1 MRLNSFLAPRLGKVW
16 LATLLM
22 LGAGNLVGQTTT
34 GTLRGRVVNE
44 AGEALA
50 SATVTARNATT
61 CS

>member
-34 GTLRGRVVNE
+34 GTLRGRVVN
-44 AGEALA
+44 
-50 SATVTARNATT
+50 
-61 CS
+61 